1 MKKLEELTNEIPDRY
16 SILFLTDWNQGQ
28 QSEMK
33 SIERSH
39 LNNLWLEYNKW
50 DIQRKRKIE
59 VTSILTPEI
68 IEGEKM

>member
-1 MKKLEELTNEIPDRY
+1 MKTLEELTNEIPDRY
-16 SILFLTDWNQGQ
+16 SILFLSDWNQGE

>member
-1 MKKLEELTNEIPDRY
+1 MKTLEELTNEIPDRY
-16 SILFLTDWNQGQ
+16 LILFLSDWNQGE

-59 VTSILTPEI
+59 ITSILTPEI

>member
-1 MKKLEELTNEIPDRY
+1 MKTLEELTNEIPDRY
-16 SILFLTDWNQGQ
+16 SILFLSDWNQGE

-59 VTSILTPEI
+59 ITSILTPEI

>member
-1 MKKLEELTNEIPDRY
+1 MKTLEELTNEIPDRY
-16 SILFLTDWNQGQ
+16 LILFLSDWNQGE

-33 SIERSH
+33 SIERSY

-59 VTSILTPEI
+59 ITSILTPEI

>member
-1 MKKLEELTNEIPDRY
+1 MKSTEEIINEIPDRY
-16 SILFLTDWNQGQ
+16 LILFLSDWNQGE

-59 VTSILTPEI
+59 ITSILTPEI

>member
-1 MKKLEELTNEIPDRY
+1 MKSTEEIINEIPDRY
-16 SILFLTDWNQGQ
+16 LILFLSDWNQGQ

-59 VTSILTPEI
+59 ITSILTPEI

>member
-1 MKKLEELTNEIPDRY
+1 MKTLEELTNEIPDRY
-16 SILFLTDWNQGQ
+16 LILFLSDWNQGE